1 MADSVPVGTA
11 VNSVQN
17 QIARQKSGPK
27 FGQKSALSDDVRLK
41 LAQHI
46 SSELDIRHVL
56 LIPGKRNKAHVMDEL
71 FQHINNYMT
80 PTTIT
85 KPTLA
90 KWLGECIDECVEWEA
105 ELQTEEKDGG
115 SKKSGQDNIPDE
127 PHKLAW
133 VQLMREARVVMDRE
147 ESFQKKKK
155 PRFNGLTGKIT
166 TPSIPV
172 PRPSIAGATA
182 PTAAELID
190 VESAV
195 NKEGCAESLAQ
206 ALEIVTARKAA
217 GLAANNLS
225 YKSPPQRPDMV
236 AEILST
242 MRAREE
248 RDNGLFTGV
257 RRSMAY
263 DQLPAARQRLAD
275 ARADG
280 DEEEITRATRA
291 LNKLRDE
298 IDA

>member
-1 MADSVPVGTA
+1 MPNGCC
-11 VNSVQN
+11 
-17 QIARQKSGPK
+17 
-27 FGQKSALSDDVRLK
+27 SAFS
-41 LAQHI
+41 AP
-46 SSELDIRHVL
+46 SELTKHMIAEPTRNFVCVVAA
-56 LIPGKRNKAHVMDEL
+56 IQSYQKYAVCNQACSKRM
-71 FQHINNYMT
+71 Q
-80 PTTIT
+80 
-85 KPTLA
+85 
-90 KWLGECIDECVEWEA
+90 
-105 ELQTEEKDGG
+105 LQKCTFKT

-133 VQLMREARVVMDRE
+133 VQLMRETRVVKDRE

-195 NKEGCAESLAQ
+195 NKEGCAESLVQ
-206 ALEIVTARKAA
+206 ALEIVTASNAA
-217 GLAANNLS
+217 WLAANNLS
-225 YKSPPQRPDMV
+225 CKSPPQRLDMV

-248 RDNGLFTGV
+248 RDNGLFAGV

-263 DQLPAARQRLAD
+263 DQPPAARQRLAD

-280 DEEEITRATRA
+280 DEEEIAQREHSTSFVM
-291 LNKLRDE
+291 KMMPK
-298 IDA
+298 